1 MANKKEEWKSE
12 LYGDEVREKILEFAE
27 TGFES
32 IPEDEREAWFT
43 RFKFWGVFHQRSG
56 QEGYFMLRLTNANGI
71 LEPGQLRAIAE
82 VARDYASGPVSN
94 PEFGDSWI
102 DLTTRQSV
110 QLHWIE
116 LEDIPEIWEKLEAVG
131 VTTRSSGGDTMRNI
145 SGSPVAGKDA
155 NEVIDTLPLLERFQ
169 EEIRGDDDLCN
180 MPRKFNIS
188 ISGTPEGGAQDAIND
203 IGLEPAEKEIDGEE
217 TLGFNV
223 RVGGGLGGR
232 EPRVA
237 RPLDVFVTPDEAY
250 DVVRGFV
257 ELYHDHGDRQVR
269 AKNRS
274 RFFVDDHG
282 TDWIRDLLD
291 EEYVDRDLRT
301 AGEDI
306 RDEYT
311 YNAGS
316 TPDDGKKDYTGVHEQ
331 GDGRRYVGL
340 SVPVGRLPAEEAV
353 ELADLADEYG
363 TGEVRLTRRQNPII
377 VDVEPDRVDDLL
389 AEPLLAK
396 HRPEP
401 NPFVR
406 GAMACTGTE
415 FCSIALVET
424 KTRTATMLRWLRD
437 NVDLPDDVKQLK
449 IHFSGCTADC
459 GQANTADI
467 GLLGMRA
474 RKDGEMVEAVDIG
487 VGGGMGEEPS
497 FVEYVQQRVPA
508 DEAPG
513 AIRNLIEAFAERRES
528 SQTFREWAD
537 ATDDETLA
545 ELCEP
550 EETDY
555 VDPSLTDAKQSWYP
569 FAEEGT
575 TAANP
580 EVASSDD

>member
-1 MANKKEEWKSE
+1 
-12 LYGDEVREKILEFAE
+12 
-27 TGFES
+27 
-32 IPEDEREAWFT
+32 
-43 RFKFWGVFHQRSG
+43 
-56 QEGYFMLRLTNANGI
+56 
-71 LEPGQLRAIAE
+71 
-82 VARDYASGPVSN
+82 
-94 PEFGDSWI
+94 
-102 DLTTRQSV
+102 
-110 QLHWIE
+110 
-116 LEDIPEIWEKLEAVG
+116 
-131 VTTRSSGGDTMRNI
+131 
-145 SGSPVAGKDA
+145 
-155 NEVIDTLPLLERFQ
+155 
-169 EEIRGDDDLCN
+169 
-180 MPRKFNIS
+180 
-188 ISGTPEGGAQDAIND
+188 
-203 IGLEPAEKEIDGEE
+203 
-217 TLGFNV
+217 V

-282 TDWIRDLLD
+282 TEWIRDLLD
-291 EEYVDRDLRT
+291 EEYVDADLRT

-311 YNAGS
+311 YNAGR
-316 TPDDGKKDYTGVHEQ
+316 TTEDGKQDYTGVHEQ
-331 GDGRRYVGL
+331 SDGRRYVGL
-340 SVPVGRLPAEEAV
+340 SVPVGRLPAEEAI
-353 ELADLADEYG
+353 ELARPRRR
-363 TGEVRLTRRQNPII
+363 VRLRRGPAHAPA
-377 VDVEPDRVDDLL
+377 EPDHRRRELRPRGR
-389 AEPLLAK
+389 AARGAAARETPARTEPV
-396 HRPEP
+396 RP
-401 NPFVR
+401 R
-406 GAMACTGTE
+406 AMACTGTE

-424 KTRTATMLRWLRD
+424 KTRMATMLRWLRE
-437 NVDLPDDVKQLK
+437 NVDLPDDVDQLK

-497 FVEYVQQRVPA
+497 FVDYVQQRVPA

-513 AIRNLIEAFAERRES
+513 AIRNLIEAFAERRAPG
-528 SQTFREWAD
+528 QTFREWAD
-537 ATDDETLA
+537 ATDTETLA
-545 ELCEP
+545 ALCEP